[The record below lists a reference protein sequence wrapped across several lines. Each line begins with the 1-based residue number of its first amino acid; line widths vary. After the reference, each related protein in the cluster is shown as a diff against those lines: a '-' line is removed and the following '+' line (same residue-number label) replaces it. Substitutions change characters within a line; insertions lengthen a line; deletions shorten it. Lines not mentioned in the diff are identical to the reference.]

1 MKTGIL
7 ITLSAFFLGTIQL
20 HSQSSSVA
28 SGGEAKGN
36 GGLVSYSIG
45 QIATSFSKGQN
56 GSVSEGV
63 QNPYEIYI
71 INQTDD
77 LLSGFSIYPNPA
89 SDYLILRFDGIRSGA
104 TSFVLRNIEGHV
116 LQHTDISDQETYID
130 MSAFPPSTL
139 FLSISYK
146 DKILKTFKIIKI
158 KKS

>member
-7 ITLSAFFLGTIQL
+7 ITLSAFFLGIFQL
-20 HSQSSSVA
+20 HSQSSAVA

-45 QIATSFSKGQN
+45 QIATSFNKGQN

-89 SDYLILRFDGIRSGA
+89 TDYLMLRFTGGILEA
-104 TSFVLRNIEGHV
+104 TSFLLYNIDGQVLDSK
-116 LQHTDISDQETYID
+116 DIRDEETYID
-130 MSAFPPSTL
+130 MAAFPPSTY
-139 FLSISYK
+139 FLSLTYK
-146 DKILKTFKIIKI
+146 NKHIKTFKIVKI
-158 KKS
+158 NKS